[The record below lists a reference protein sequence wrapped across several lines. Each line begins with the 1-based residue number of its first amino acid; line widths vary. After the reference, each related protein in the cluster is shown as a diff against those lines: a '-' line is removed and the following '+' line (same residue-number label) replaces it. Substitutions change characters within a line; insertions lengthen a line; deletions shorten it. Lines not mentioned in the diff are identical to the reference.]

1 MRFAPASRISC
12 RLGLVALIVSACA
25 GPALAASDSGPD
37 AIRQA
42 VDTAIRPVMAEYKV
56 PGMAV
61 AVTAAGKHR
70 VFNYG
75 VASRQSGQL
84 VTDDTIFEIG
94 SVSKTF
100 TATLAAYAQARG
112 ALSFDDKAV
121 KYLPT
126 LAGSAFDRISLLELG
141 TYTAGGLPL
150 QVPDEV
156 NTMPQMVEWLRQWQ
170 PDFAPGTHRRYS
182 NVSIGM
188 FGLAAAQAL
197 DTSFESAITQ
207 QLIPKLGLRQTWIQ
221 VPRARM
227 ANYAWGYKDDKPVRA
242 TPGVFDGQAYGIRT
256 TAADMI
262 RFVELN
268 IDGQAVADPALR
280 QALAATHTGYFRV
293 GAMTQGLG
301 WERYDWPVTLDV
313 LLAGNDTSMV
323 LDAKAAQRID
333 PPQPAPADVLINKTG
348 STNGFGAYAAYI
360 PGRRIGIVILANR
373 NLPIPARVKA
383 AYAILQALDSASVP
397 AAR

>member
-1 MRFAPASRISC
+1 MRFAPASRLSC

-25 GPALAASDSGPD
+25 GPALAASDSGAD

-121 KYLPT
+121 KYLST

-268 IDGQAVADPALR
+268 IDGQAVADTALR

-348 STNGFGAYAAYI
+348 STNGFGAYVAYV

-383 AYAILQALDSASVP
+383 AYAILQALDSASAP
-397 AAR
+397 AGR